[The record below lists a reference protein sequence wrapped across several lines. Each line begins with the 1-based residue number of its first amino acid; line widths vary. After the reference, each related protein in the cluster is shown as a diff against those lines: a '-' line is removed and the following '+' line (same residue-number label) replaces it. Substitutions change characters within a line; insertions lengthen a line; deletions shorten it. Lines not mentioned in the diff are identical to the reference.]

1 MLYIILSIVA
11 LYIQHLT
18 LPPPT
23 VQRVEIPIKYIV
35 YFQWVLLFNRS
46 VSLTNQRISLLGEVS
61 EEIYTIR
68 RQGLWT

>member
-23 VQRVEIPIKYIV
+23 VQRVEMPIKCIM
-35 YFQWVLLFNRS
+35 F
-46 VSLTNQRISLLGEVS
+46 ISSGFYYLIDLS
-61 EEIYTIR
+61 H
-68 RQGLWT
+68 